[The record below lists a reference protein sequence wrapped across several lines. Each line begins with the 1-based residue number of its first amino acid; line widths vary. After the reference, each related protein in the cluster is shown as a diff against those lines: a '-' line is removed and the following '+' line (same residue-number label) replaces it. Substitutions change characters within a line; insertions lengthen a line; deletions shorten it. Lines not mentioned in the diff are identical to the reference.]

1 MKKLFPLLIFI
12 ILFAAGCERFQKK
25 QGTTTTGTEESTQ
38 RKVVARV
45 NGRPI
50 YEEDLKGKPIQAA
63 IDYEILYEA
72 GLKQGLDKQIE
83 QDVENFK
90 KRLIVTRVQ
99 REIMGNLPKEEL
111 ASDTEIEEYYKQNEM
126 KYKILSLKEIS
137 VEDKN
142 LADEIQKRAATGEDF
157 EKIASDYSNSG
168 KNVGVRDLKFNRRYN
183 NQFMGKE
190 VGSVSEVIQEGD
202 KFIILKLTETKDIPL
217 DKAKQAI
224 RYTVAAKK
232 RAQAVHDFAEKAK
245 NENNIKVEII
255 EIQEVK

>member
-1 MKKLFPLLIFI
+1 MD
-12 ILFAAGCERFQKK
+12 
-25 QGTTTTGTEESTQ
+25 S
-38 RKVVARV
+38 
-45 NGRPI
+45 
-50 YEEDLKGKPIQAA
+50 
-63 IDYEILYEA
+63 
-72 GLKQGLDKQIE
+72 
-83 QDVENFK
+83 
-90 KRLIVTRVQ
+90 
-99 REIMGNLPKEEL
+99 LPKEEL

-190 VGSVSEVIQEGD
+190 VGSVSEVIQEGN

-224 RYTVAAKK
+224 KYTVAAKK
-232 RAQAVHDFAEKAK
+232 RAQAVHEFAEKAK

-255 EIQEVK
+255 EIEEVK